1 MNEIF
6 LELAKM
12 SPIIGILGYFLWYFK
27 SELEHKNK
35 ELKELKEL
43 NTLLRDLQR
52 EGLNTMTKL
61 TTVIEDLR
69 NLIKKQFDK

>member
-27 SELEHKNK
+27 SELEHKN
-35 ELKELKEL
+35 KELKEL

>member
-1 MNEIF
+1 
-6 LELAKM
+6 M
-12 SPIIGILGYFLWYFK
+12 SPIIGILGYFLWYSK
-27 SELEHKNK
+27 SELEHKN
-35 ELKELKEL
+35 KELKEL

>member
-27 SELEHKNK
+27 SGLEHKN
-35 ELKELKEL
+35 KELKEL

>member
-12 SPIIGILGYFLWYFK
+12 SPVIGILAYFLWYFK
-27 SELEHKNK
+27 GELERKNT
-35 ELKELKEL
+35 EIKEL